1 MKVLATNLELPH
13 TNSLGF
19 HVVAERTDDLLSHM
33 EALGSLNVMWTYF
46 VGIPLCV
53 F

>member
-1 MKVLATNLELPH
+1 MKILAINLKLPH

-19 HVVAERTDDLLSHM
+19 HVVAERIDGLLSHI
-33 EALGSLNVMWTYF
+33 EALDSLNVMWTYL